1 MSANEIASKVK
12 ELREMQRLIEE
23 AEAEAE
29 ALKDEIKA
37 FMGDREE
44 ITAGEYKVTYKT
56 VTTSRIDTTALRKLF
71 SAEDLKPYTRTT
83 TTRRFA
89 IA

>member
-1 MSANEIASKVK
+1 MSANEIANKVK

-56 VTTSRIDTTALRKLF
+56 VTTSRIDTAALKKLF
-71 SAEDLKPYTRTT
+71 STEDLKPYTRTT

>member
-1 MSANEIASKVK
+1 MSANEIANKVK

-56 VTTSRIDTTALRKLF
+56 VTTSRIDTAALKKLF

>member
-29 ALKDEIKA
+29 AIKDEIKA

-56 VTTSRIDTTALRKLF
+56 VTTSRIDTAALKKLF